1 MRKLS
6 PERVRELRE
15 SNWLSQQDLADAS
28 GVSLF
33 TVQRIERGDGAVRPG
48 TGRAIAKALG
58 VTPDELT
65 DAPKAEPPRDRP
77 VEPGAGVSSFG
88 ESHLLAERR
97 LLSSLHPFAGR
108 VEDQAGYWRE
118 LAASGRVSLDTLDY
132 ATKELGFTARSFGA
146 LADAAIAEHWSPAEL
161 RLLTRVYESAA
172 GPYRRAWEALL
183 EAWAKSASDTQGSRR
198 LRLVADADEAMRVLE
213 EAEEAVSAA
222 A

>member
-6 PERVRELRE
+6 PEKVRELRE
-15 SNWLSQQDLADAS
+15 AAWMSQQDLADAS
-28 GVSLF
+28 GFSLF

-97 LLSSLHPFAGR
+97 LLSSLHPFAAQ
-108 VEDQAGYWRE
+108 VEARTEYWRG
-118 LAASGRVSLDTLDY
+118 LAGSGRVSLDRLED
-132 ATKELGFTARSFGA
+132 ATEELGFTARGFEA
-146 LADAAIAEHWSPAEL
+146 LVKAAIAEDWSPAEL
-161 RLLTRVYESAA
+161 RLLTRVYESIA
-172 GPYRRAWEALL
+172 GPYRKAWSALL
-183 EAWAKSASDTQGSRR
+183 EAWAESASDTQGSRR